1 MFPVVSDKKES
12 TLYQCHGFLPPKSR
26 TYPETMLSKSPCTV
40 GHLAHSHG
48 RRIAWDKW
56 VAASRT
62 LQSALFI
69 AEGSVAN
76 MIARNKLQ
84 LIIR

>member
-1 MFPVVSDKKES
+1 MFPVVSDRKES

-26 TYPETMLSKSPCTV
+26 TKSPCTV
-40 GHLAHSHG
+40 GHLAHSHS
-48 RRIAWDKW
+48 RRIAWDKQ
-56 VAASRT
+56 VAASRSF
-62 LQSALFI
+62 QSALLV

-84 LIIR
+84 LIIH